1 MVTVTGELVRS
12 QATSYLCPLRFHVSL
27 TVLTND
33 SFVSVAHCVNAAME
47 HVHYCWTEK
56 ALVHFS

>member
-1 MVTVTGELVRS
+1 MVILTWELVKS
-12 QATSYLCPLRFHVSL
+12 ESTVYLCHLQFHVSL

-47 HVHYCWTEK
+47 HVRYFCVEMH
-56 ALVHFS
+56 